1 MSWEVWDMNLRTSF
15 FNKSIFKTDIKR
27 YWWTA
32 LLEAFVIFI
41 STVMP
46 IYNRCVNYIEYNGIG
61 YSYGRFSPDWLYHG
75 GLIFLI
81 AFAVGIPVMLFSY
94 MHFSASMSM
103 HHSLPIKRSQLLLTK
118 TLTGLILTIVPI
130 LINGAILGAII
141 TAPQFRELIGVMPV
155 VKWCLSG
162 ILYTV
167 VIFALTVAVN
177 MMTGHP
183 VGTLI
188 FTAGF
193 AALPSILIVFLE
205 AFFSVE
211 YFGYS
216 GSNMADILKYIYPH
230 EEWLMTFP
238 SYLIYILMGV
248 AFLIGAYFLYNRRKL
263 ENHGEVIAFSW
274 LKPVFIGIVAMLSSM
289 LSWAYFNGILS
300 LSGVW
305 WIIPLGVIGTV
316 IAWMV
321 SRKSLSL
328 KGVHKPVLIYMA
340 VALVAGMAVHFD
352 ITGFETRV
360 PDVDDILS
368 VQFGYHDDYEGVT
381 YFGESEIK
389 YKLRG
394 GIDTSFKE
402 YEDIKNVTEL
412 HKALVKDKTKPYS
425 GYFMPL
431 EYTLKNGKTITRNY
445 HIDYNKLAEYLKPI
459 YETPQMRAVEYDL
472 VDGTEKEF
480 LSIEIQDRRFAT
492 TDDDTIY
499 PDNPYMERIIEALKK
514 DIENL
519 TYEDMT
525 VSEGASLTVGVNYNH
540 IADYETPVPDD
551 VKPLNDRSTWVNI
564 NKSFVNTRAIL
575 EEMGIYDRIPKAKDI
590 DRIEIHTWT
599 GNDYPASDKDYETIA
614 TITDRNEIADIYN
627 EYDRM
632 IEIRKYTNIDT
643 AKNIR
648 ITFNLKSGHFF
659 EASCS
664 YDEDKIPEV
673 LKKYFE

>member
-1 MSWEVWDMNLRTSF
+1 MNSRTSF

-32 LLEAFVIFI
+32 LLESFI
-41 STVMP
+41 ILVSTVMP

-61 YSYGRFSPDWLYHG
+61 YSYGRFAPDWLYYG
-75 GLIFLI
+75 GIIFLI

-103 HHSLPIKRSQLLLTK
+103 HHSLPVKRSQLLWTK
-118 TLTGLILTIVPI
+118 SITGLILTILPI

-141 TAPQFRELIGVMPV
+141 TVPEYRELIGVMPV
-155 VKWCLSG
+155 VKWCISG

-193 AALPSILIVFLE
+193 AALPSIVIVFLE

-216 GSNMADILKYIYPH
+216 GSNMAHILNYIYPH

-238 SYLIYILMGV
+238 AYLIYILMGI
-248 AFLIGAYFLYNRRKL
+248 AFFVGAYFLYKNRKL
-263 ENHGEVIAFSW
+263 ENHGEVVAGSW
-274 LKPVFIGIVAMLSSM
+274 LKVVFIVIVGMLASM
-289 LSWAYFNGILS
+289 LSWAYFNGIMEY
-300 LSGVW
+300 SGVLW
-305 WIIPLGVIGTV
+305 MIPLGVIGTV

-321 SRKSLSL
+321 SRKSLSMR
-328 KGVHKPVLIYMA
+328 GVHKPVLIYVVA
-340 VALVAGMAVHFD
+340 ALVIGMAVHFD

-360 PDVDDILS
+360 PDIEEIAS
-368 VQFGYHDDYEGVT
+368 VQFGRGDDYEGTT
-381 YFGESEIK
+381 YYNETQVK

-394 GIDTSFKE
+394 GIDTSFTE
-402 YEDIKNVTEL
+402 RDDIKNVIEL
-412 HKALVKDKTKPYS
+412 HKALVKDRNKPDYGYIMPIEYS
-425 GYFMPL
+425 
-431 EYTLKNGKTITRNY
+431 LKNGKTIARNY
-445 HIDYNKLAEYLKPI
+445 IIDYNKLTDYLKPI

-492 TDDDTIY
+492 TDNDTIY
-499 PDNPYMERIIEALKK
+499 PDNPYMERILEALKN

-525 VSEGASLTVGVNYNH
+525 VSEGASLTVGVRYNH
-540 IADYETPVPDD
+540 IADYEAPVPDD
-551 VKPLNDRSTWVNI
+551 VNLLNDRYTWVNI

-575 EEMGIYDRIPKAKDI
+575 EETGIYNRIPKAKDI
-590 DRIEIHTWT
+590 DRIEIQTWT
-599 GNDYPASDKDYETIA
+599 GNEYPRSDKDYETVA
-614 TITDRNEIADIYN
+614 TITDRDEIAVIYN

-632 IEIRKYTNIDT
+632 IEIRKYTNIET

-659 EASCS
+659 EVSCS